1 MPPQFSS
8 PLRWF
13 VLALFF
19 SLLFVPTPQVS
30 QASPGQIGG
39 STAVKAPQDIC
50 ILNQQNNHVYL
61 PLLTR
66 EGTPPTA
73 APMLRQLQYQVG
85 QTYVY
90 DYRMQS
96 ETVMNSVNSEGV
108 NEGVPSYTL
117 LTGLAEV
124 SITGFENGDT
134 FVGELA
140 LQGITLCQKSGDLP
154 LQFVDDPNTV
164 AAIETP
170 VLFKQRV
177 DGTILEVQIAEFINP
192 VMANYA
198 KGVLN
203 SLQGVLAQGNAYTIA
218 ESGVQGLYEADYTAS
233 LQPNGLA
240 LTKSLNQDSF
250 TEFYYQGDAP
260 AMLFGTYLSLLLDR
274 EHGVYS
280 HVRFKETA
288 DILPDNQEMG
298 EEPPDD
304 LEGTAFWG
312 HTISDGTL
320 KLTEVVPTQDQKRPH
335 IAYQTGRIGVVFD
348 EMAPMTGGLDPDE
361 LDLDAE
367 FDALEAD
374 PNNPALF
381 TRMRFLINAD
391 RESETGLVQSNLIG
405 RLNTNLNHPDI
416 AQTYMN
422 LLTFDGS
429 EGAQIALAN
438 LADPVGIPV
447 PAEISQLALHNIA
460 LLKEPLPISYNTL
473 SNVMNS
479 GTATQAQM
487 DTAAKALGA
496 VSAALSQSNP
506 AVAQN
511 LANTLLLQLANAPT
525 DAEKEVALLA
535 LGNTKMPNLLG
546 TMQPY
551 LGHSNTKIRAAAIWG
566 LRNDPSEE
574 AENLLIDMLAP
585 IFSLDP
591 EPWLD
596 DPYDIPMAV
605 MTLKNRP
612 GKPSNNINQTLAAY
626 DAIQP
631 KPKGGVFIY
640 HWNKDVGGPNVGG
653 SLPGEFLWKSP
664 PHATRLEVFA
674 RQNVDYRFNVP
685 KLNIYKSGN
694 VALATARLAPKQDNP
709 LIQRFEYD
717 LILFGNTLSDIEFD
731 VACGGSG
738 GSNISKG
745 THTFLDYQFVYPI
758 WAGLS
763 VGVDVAASVNYSID
777 YSYAWNVC
785 NLLDM
790 SGDLD
795 VTAKAN
801 VHATARGFAQVV
813 LLRGGVAL
821 DVDIIR
827 VTAKGELDAVYNP
840 TDNFKVCLNVPVNVT
855 ALDLALSLFVEGRGI
870 KKWHTL
876 YKETI
881 WNYTV
886 AATSFKIIDNQCWQ
900 AQ

>member
-1 MPPQFSS
+1 MSRQVSTH
-8 PLRWF
+8 LRW
-13 VLALFF
+13 LALC
-19 SLLFVPTPQVS
+19 LFLALWVAPTQQVS
-30 QASPGQIGG
+30 QASPGQVGG
-39 STAVKAPQDIC
+39 RTAVKAPQSIC
-50 ILNQQNNHVYL
+50 QINQQNNHVYL
-61 PLLTR
+61 PLLTSA
-66 EGTPPTA
+66 GTPPTA

-85 QTYVY
+85 QTYIY

-108 NEGVPSYTL
+108 NEGIPSYTL
-117 LTGLAEV
+117 LTGQAEV
-124 SITGFENGDT
+124 SIIGFENGDT

-154 LQFVDDPNTV
+154 LQFVNDPNMI
-164 AAIETP
+164 AAIEAP
-170 VLFKQRV
+170 VLFKQQM
-177 DGTILEVQIAEFINP
+177 DGTILEVQIADFIDP

-203 SLQGVLAQGNAYTIA
+203 SLQGILDNGQAYTAA
-218 ESGVQGLYEADYTAS
+218 ESGVQGLYEASYTAH
-233 LQPNGLA
+233 LQPDGLA

-250 TEFYYQGDAP
+250 TEFYYQGDTP
-260 AMLFGTYLSLLLDR
+260 AMLFDTYLSLLLDR

-280 HVRFKETA
+280 RIRFNETA
-288 DILPDNQEMG
+288 NILPDNQEMG
-298 EEPPDD
+298 EDPQDE
-304 LEGTAFWG
+304 LEGAAFWG

-320 KLTEVVPTQDQKRPH
+320 KLTEVVPTQAQKRPS
-335 IAYQTGRIGVVFD
+335 ITYQTGRIGIVFD

-361 LDLDAE
+361 LDLEAE

-391 RESETGLVQSNLIG
+391 RDSTTHLVQSTLIS
-405 RLNTNLNHPDI
+405 RLNSNLDKPDI

-429 EGAQIALAN
+429 LEAQMVLAN

-447 PAEISQLALHNIA
+447 PAEISYQALHNIA
-460 LLKEPLPISYNTL
+460 LLKNPAPISYTAL
-473 SNVMNS
+473 SNIMNS
-479 GTATQAQM
+479 GTATQAQK

-506 AVAQN
+506 AMAQS

-535 LGNTKMPNLLG
+535 LGNTKMPNLLA

-551 LGHSNTKIRAAAIWG
+551 LGHSNSKIRAAAIWG

-574 AENLLIDMLAP
+574 AENKLIQMLDP

-596 DPYDIPMAV
+596 DPYDVPMAV

-612 GKPSNNINQTLAAY
+612 GKPTDNLNQTLAAY
-626 DAIQP
+626 DAMQP
-631 KPKGGVFIY
+631 QPKGGVFI
-640 HWNKDVGGPNVGG
+640 HQWNQDVGGPNVGG
-653 SLPGEFLWKSP
+653 SLPGEFMWKSP
-664 PHATRLEVFA
+664 PHATRLEAFA
-674 RQNVDYRFNVP
+674 RQSVDYRFNVP
-685 KLNIYKSGN
+685 KLNIYKSGTL
-694 VALATARLAPKQDNP
+694 ALAMARLAPKQDNP
-709 LIQRFEYD
+709 AIQRFEYD
-717 LILFGNTLSDIEFD
+717 FVLFGNTLSDIEFD
-731 VACGGSG
+731 IACGGSG

-745 THTFLDYQFVYPI
+745 THIFLDYQFVYPI

-777 YSYAWNVC
+777 YDYAWNVC

-790 SGDLD
+790 SGE
-795 VTAKAN
+795 VTLTAQAN
-801 VHATARGFAQVV
+801 VHATARGYAQVV
-813 LLRGGVAL
+813 ILRGGLAL

-840 TDNFKVCLNVPVNVT
+840 TDNFKVCVNVPVNVT

-876 YKETI
+876 YQETI

-886 AATSFKIIDNQCWQ
+886 AAKNFTIMNQCWQ
-900 AQ
+900 TQ